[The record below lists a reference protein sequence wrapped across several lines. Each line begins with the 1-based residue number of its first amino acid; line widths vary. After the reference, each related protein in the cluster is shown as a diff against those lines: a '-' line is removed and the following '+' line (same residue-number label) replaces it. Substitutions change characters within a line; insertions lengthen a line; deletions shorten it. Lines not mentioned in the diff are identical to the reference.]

1 MPLRKYRHILTFFLL
16 FEAFFLLSLPFFEQ
30 KETSSIDSLTNYRQ
44 NQERRRISAAF
55 YLKSRVRSFQTNKIR
70 FQSLS
75 GDAITILS
83 SGFSYLKSDY
93 HWRDL
98 AIERLTKLMLFPYHS
113 FW

>member
-16 FEAFFLLSLPFFEQ
+16 FEAIFLLSLPFFDQ
-30 KETSSIDSLTNYRQ
+30 NETPSINSTTNYRE
-44 NQERRRISAAF
+44 NQEKRHIIAAF
-55 YLKSRVRSFQTNKIR
+55 YLKNRVRSFQANKIR
-70 FQSLS
+70 FHSLS
-75 GDAITILS
+75 GSAITIFN

-93 HWRDL
+93 HWHDL